1 MDIINFVLHIDSYIS
16 LFIQNFGIMTYAILF
31 FIIFLETGFVLTPFL
46 PGDSLLFVVGAFAA
60 GGELNVIILLISL
73 SIAAIFGDTVNYWIG
88 HYIGKKIIK
97 RNLIKEKYLVKT
109 RSFYEKY
116 GNKTI
121 VLARFVPIVRT
132 IAPFVAGLGTMQY
145 PSFLSYNVIGGILW
159 VLIFVLAGF
168 FFGNIP
174 AVQENLTL
182 VLLIIIILS
191 IIPAIIE
198 YVKHKKKI

>member
-73 SIAAIFGDTVNYWIG
+73 SIAEIFGDTVNYWIG